1 MQLNIG
7 MFDLNAEF
15 LGLNRRKLESLPEY
29 LKRVFKDNIMSESNC
44 TGMDD
49 MVPYRQCQYNN

>member
-1 MQLNIG
+1 MQLNVG

-15 LGLNRRKLESLPEY
+15 LGLNRRKLESLPKY
-29 LKRVFKDNIMSESNC
+29 IKRVFNDNIMSESNC

-49 MVPYRQCQYNN
+49 MTPLR

>member
-1 MQLNIG
+1 

-29 LKRVFKDNIMSESNC
+29 IKRVFSDDIMSESSC
-44 TGMDD
+44 TGLDE
-49 MVPYRQCQYNN
+49 MVPIK

>member
-1 MQLNIG
+1 MQLNFG

-29 LKRVFKDNIMSESNC
+29 IKRVFNDNIMSESNC

-49 MVPYRQCQYNN
+49 MVPYR

>member
-1 MQLNIG
+1 

-29 LKRVFKDNIMSESNC
+29 IKRVFSAAMALNKKTVGSSFIP
-44 TGMDD
+44 
-49 MVPYRQCQYNN
+49 V